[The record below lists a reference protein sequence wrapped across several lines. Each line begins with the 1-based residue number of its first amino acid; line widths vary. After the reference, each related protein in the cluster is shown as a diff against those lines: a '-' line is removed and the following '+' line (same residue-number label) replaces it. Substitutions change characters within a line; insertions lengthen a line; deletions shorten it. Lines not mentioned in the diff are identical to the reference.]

1 MQEPK
6 CCLGGGCVPEDARG
20 TGATSPSPLGALG
33 LAPEATRLRVPGGPA
48 TGPVLSLLPSA
59 APGALGRERIPEV
72 VGTAQS
78 SAQQPQR
85 QPQQVR
91 GLGRSH
97 PP

>member
-1 MQEPK
+1 M
-6 CCLGGGCVPEDARG
+6 
-20 TGATSPSPLGALG
+20 
-33 LAPEATRLRVPGGPA
+33 APEATRLRVPGGRA
-48 TGPVLSLLPSA
+48 IGPVLSLFPSA

-78 SAQQPQR
+78 SAQQLQP

-91 GLGRSH
+91 GLGWSR